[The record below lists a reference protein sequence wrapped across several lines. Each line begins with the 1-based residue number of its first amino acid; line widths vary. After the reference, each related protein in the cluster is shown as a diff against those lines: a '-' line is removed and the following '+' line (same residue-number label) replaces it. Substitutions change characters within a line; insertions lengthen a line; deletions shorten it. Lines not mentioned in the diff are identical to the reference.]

1 MSSLTKSLEKRIEEL
16 KASISS
22 QQAELAAY
30 EKVLASELAPST
42 PSTAIGDGTH
52 PVSTLTQAS
61 SSLPSGPTSIPPFAG
76 NRSAF
81 VAAIVQ
87 AHGSSGVTAKDVK
100 DIFAES
106 KVKASQ
112 NLVYNALTGLVK
124 QKKIDRRDGRYFSR
138 VKASGGKTAATKKK
152 RHVSAASREK
162 MAEAS
167 RNRWAKKRAA
177 ESKQTKTTAKKPK
190 SASKATGKKAIAKK
204 MVTTAEAA

>member
-16 KASISS
+16 KTSISA

-30 EKVLASELAPST
+30 EKVLASELAPSA

-52 PVSTLTQAS
+52 PLSTSTEEL
-61 SSLPSGPTSIPPFAG
+61 SSLPSGTTPIPPFTG
-76 NRSAF
+76 NKSAF

-87 AHGSSGVTAKDVK
+87 AHGSSGVTAKGVK
-100 DIFAES
+100 DIFAER

-124 QKKIDRRDGRYFSR
+124 QKKIERRDGQYFSR
-138 VKASGGKTAATKKK
+138 VKAAGKPAATKKK
-152 RHVSAASREK
+152 RQISAASRER

-167 RNRWAKKRAA
+167 RNRWAKERAA
-177 ESKQTKTTAKKPK
+177 QAKQTKTTAKKPK

-204 MVTTAEAA
+204 TAATAEAA